1 MAVLVVV
8 VMGFLVVSMAVLVV
22 VAMGLR
28 VGGLAQVNLK
38 VGSDRSAP
46 LDATCQSLVLT
57 NTPCFR
63 TKCPSE

>member
-46 LDATCQSLVLT
+46 LTATCQSLV
-57 NTPCFR
+57 
-63 TKCPSE
+63 